1 MSRKRKTDCVSAGR
15 EWSGL
20 RGPLVWAYGILA
32 IAALGRS
39 SYQIATKFDQA
50 PLAYVLSAVAAVVYL
65 VATVAILRFDNPLSS
80 RLATWSLSLETVG
93 VVSVGSLSLFRPDL
107 FPADTVWSGFGS
119 GYLYIPLVLPVLGL
133 WWLRTQRVVP

>member
-1 MSRKRKTDCVSAGR
+1 MSAERK
-15 EWSGL
+15 WSGL

-39 SYQIATKFDQA
+39 SYQIATKFDQS
-50 PLAYVLSAVAAVVYL
+50 PLAYVLSAVAAVVYF
-65 VATVAILRFDNPLSS
+65 VATVALLRFDNPFSS

-93 VVSVGSLSLFRPDL
+93 VVSVGALSLFRPDL

-133 WWLRTQRVVP
+133 WWLRTQRFVP